1 LDLEGY
7 QVIVLN
13 FFLAARNVNKH
24 FWAVVFFNKSK
35 SLGMI
40 KKLYDASCAGVKI
53 KLIIRGIC
61 SLIPGI
67 KGLSENIECI
77 SIVGRH
83 LEHSRVMVF
92 CNNKKPLYF
101 ISSADWM
108 TRNIDHRIEVAAP
121 ILDPALQVEI
131 QEFLDVQLRND
142 GKVRI
147 VDKSLKNEYRKP
159 AKGLKAINVQKEYYN
174 ILKKKLQ

>member
-1 LDLEGY
+1 MNNLVDE
-7 QVIVLN
+7 
-13 FFLAARNVNKH
+13 
-24 FWAVVFFNKSK
+24 
-35 SLGMI
+35 GMI